1 MTVPDGAQRSD
12 DGYYYLDGGEWKS
25 VPEDDPRHPSK
36 AGAAD
41 AATSAAAA
49 AATAATATPAADA
62 ATSAAA
68 GAATAAT
75 SGDPLDDEQVKHA
88 VTHGYSEIVEYG
100 DIHGAE
106 LSADPDPGAGE
117 HEATATEHE
126 ES

>member
-1 MTVPDGAQRSD
+1 MTVPAGAERSD
-12 DGYYYLDGGEWKS
+12 DGYYYLDGGDWKP

-36 AGAAD
+36 GGAAD

-49 AATAATATPAADA
+49 AATATPAADA

-75 SGDPLDDEQVKHA
+75 SDDPLDDEQVKHA

-100 DIHGAE
+100 DTHGAE

-117 HEATATEHE
+117 HEAAETDHE
-126 ES
+126 GS